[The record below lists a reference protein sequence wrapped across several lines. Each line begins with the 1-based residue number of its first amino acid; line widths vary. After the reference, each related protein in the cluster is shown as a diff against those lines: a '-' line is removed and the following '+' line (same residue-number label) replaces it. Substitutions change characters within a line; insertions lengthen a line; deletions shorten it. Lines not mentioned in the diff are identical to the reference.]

1 MYVTLVP
8 RLHRCYVARLSRI
21 RCSQLQ
27 QTPGLFVF
35 ALRRGDIQQF
45 VTDHLLTAQQLSFR
59 IRSRRLKVGRISSQI
74 VRLLLSF
81 SFLNL
86 SNMTPLY
93 SVSLLFGFVSLSVV
107 LAQGTSGFDWNSIE
121 PSTNFTWVDCF
132 SGFQCARFKAPL
144 DYSNPDNGQS
154 AAIAVVKLAAQAPA
168 SEYGGPI
175 FTNPGG
181 PGDSGIDF
189 ILASGQ
195 FIQSVIGTQFDIIG
209 FDPRGVHNSTPRV
222 SFFNTDVERLTF
234 LLDERED
241 LNSTSDALSE
251 FWARYQVAGQ
261 LAQSRDNGTLNF
273 VTTADVAR
281 DMLGMSEALGQENLQ
296 YWGFSYGTF
305 LGSVFATMFPD
316 RIKRLVIDGVLDMDA
331 WLANDLGGMVSDTD
345 KTIQWFFDGCHAA
358 GPKNCAFYASS
369 PAKIEA
375 ALDDIYDSL
384 RSQPIPVFLNSDLY
398 GIFTYDNLRSLIMEA
413 LYVPPLFPLLAQG
426 LAQVQ
431 AGSATLLFE
440 LLSIVS
446 VADNISPEALVAI
459 ECGDSDPF
467 NADASQLREYMSR
480 INSTFAGMGG
490 MPLMHRCAGWK
501 IHPQHRFKGP
511 VGAANTSHP
520 LLVIGNTAD
529 PITPLAGAKKT
540 SLSFP
545 GSVLLTQ
552 DSPGHGSINTNS
564 TCTHQHVAAYFVNG
578 TLPEEGVVC
587 SLDAPLFPTSA
598 SESPRSFKELRKRI
612 VMPPF

>member
-1 MYVTLVP
+1 
-8 RLHRCYVARLSRI
+8 
-21 RCSQLQ
+21 
-27 QTPGLFVF
+27 
-35 ALRRGDIQQF
+35 
-45 VTDHLLTAQQLSFR
+45 
-59 IRSRRLKVGRISSQI
+59 
-74 VRLLLSF
+74 
-81 SFLNL
+81 
-86 SNMTPLY
+86 MTPLS

-107 LAQGTSGFDWNSIE
+107 LAQGTSGFNWNSIE

-132 SGFQCARFKAPL
+132 SGFQCARFQAPL

-181 PGDSGIDF
+181 PGGSGVSF
-189 ILASGQ
+189 MLGGGQ
-195 FIQSVIGTQFDIIG
+195 FIQSIVGAQFDIIG
-209 FDPRGVHNSTPRV
+209 FDPRGVNNTTPQI
-222 SFFNTDVERLTF
+222 SFFNTDVERLAF
-234 LLDERED
+234 LVDERAD
-241 LNSTSDALSE
+241 LNSTPEALPES
-251 FWARYQVAGQ
+251 WARYQIAGQ
-261 LAQSRDNGTLNF
+261 LAQSRDNGSLNF

-296 YWGFSYGTF
+296 YWGFSYGTV

-331 WLANDLGGMVSDTD
+331 WLANDLGGLVNDTD
-345 KTIQWFFDGCHAA
+345 KTMQWFFDGCHAA
-358 GPKNCAFYASS
+358 GPENCAFYASS

-384 RSQPIPVFLNSDLY
+384 RSQPLPVFLNSDLY
-398 GIFTYDNLRSLIMEA
+398 GVLTYDTLRSIIMVA
-413 LYVPPLFPLLAQG
+413 LYTPPLFPLLAQG
-426 LAQVQ
+426 LAEVQ
-431 AGSATLLFE
+431 AGNATTFFK

-446 VADNISPEALVAI
+446 GDGSAEALTAI

-490 MPLMHRCAGWK
+490 MPLMNRCAGWK
-501 IHPQHRFKGP
+501 IHPEHRFKGP
-511 VGAANTSHP
+511 AGAANTSHP

-529 PITPLAGAKKT
+529 PVTPLAGAKKT

-552 DSPGHGSINTNS
+552 DSPGHASINTIS
-564 TCTHQHVAAYFVNG
+564 TCTHQHIAAYFANG
-578 TLPEEGVVC
+578 TLPEEGTVC

-598 SESPRSFKELRKRI
+598 NATVSESPHSFMELHKRI
-612 VMPPF
+612 VMPLF

>member
-1 MYVTLVP
+1 
-8 RLHRCYVARLSRI
+8 
-21 RCSQLQ
+21 
-27 QTPGLFVF
+27 
-35 ALRRGDIQQF
+35 
-45 VTDHLLTAQQLSFR
+45 
-59 IRSRRLKVGRISSQI
+59 
-74 VRLLLSF
+74 
-81 SFLNL
+81 
-86 SNMTPLY
+86 MTPLY
-93 SVSLLFGFVSLSVV
+93 SVSLLFSFVSFSVV

-132 SGFQCARFKAPL
+132 SGFQCARFQAPL

-168 SEYGGPI
+168 SAYGGPI

-181 PGDSGIDF
+181 PGGSGVNF
-189 ILASGQ
+189 ILGSGQ
-195 FIQSVIGTQFDIIG
+195 FIQSVVGTQFDIIG
-209 FDPRGVHNSTPRV
+209 FDPRGINNTTPRI

-234 LLDERED
+234 LLDESAD
-241 LNSTSDALSE
+241 LNSTPEALSE
-251 FWARYQVAGQ
+251 SWARYQVAGQ
-261 LAQSRDNGTLNF
+261 LAQSRDNGSLNF

-331 WLANDLGGMVSDTD
+331 WLANDLGGMVNDTD
-345 KTIQWFFDGCHAA
+345 KTMQWFFDGCHAA
-358 GPKNCAFYASS
+358 GPENCAFYASS

-384 RSQPIPVFLNSDLY
+384 RFQPLPVFLNSDLY
-398 GIFTYDNLRSLIMEA
+398 GVLTYQALRSIIMVI
-413 LYVPPLFPLLAQG
+413 LYTPPLFPLLAQG
-426 LAQVQ
+426 LAEVQ
-431 AGSATLLFE
+431 AGNATAFFE
-440 LLSIVS
+440 LVS
-446 VADNISPEALVAI
+446 GVSPEDSPIEALVAI

-490 MPLMHRCAGWK
+490 MPFMNRCAGWK
-501 IHPQHRFKGP
+501 IHPEHRFKGP

-529 PITPLAGAKKT
+529 PVTPLANAKKT

-552 DSPGHGSINTNS
+552 DSPGHASINTQS
-564 TCTHQHVAAYFVNG
+564 TCTRQHIAAYFANG
-578 TLPEEGVVC
+578 TLPEEGTVC

-598 SESPRSFKELRKRI
+598 NATVFESPRSFQELRKRI
-612 VMPPF
+612 VMPLF